1 MISVPQE
8 EKADCGTHMR
18 SGMAK
23 EKSKFQQKLDGFLRN
38 LFFEESGRPKSADLL
53 YSFLL
58 AILFTVIYLAAYVL
72 LLGPIE
78 SLFSAWS
85 VTARNVAEYL
95 LPALAGSCVCLLI
108 RSLLKEKGKLALA
121 AYLWMAALLV
131 AVMLF
136 ALLLIDWSDAR
147 TEYGL
152 FMALLGLPALCSVV
166 TGGIPAWLLHRRQK
180 RKAREAAKAA
190 EEKAEN
196 RPSWYK

>member
-1 MISVPQE
+1 
-8 EKADCGTHMR
+8 
-18 SGMAK
+18 MAK

-58 AILFTVIYLAAYVL
+58 AILFTLIYLTAYIL

-78 SLFSAWS
+78 RLLSACS
-85 VTARNVAEYL
+85 VTLRNVAEYL

-108 RSLLKEKGKLALA
+108 RRLLKERGKLALA
-121 AYLWMAALLV
+121 AYLWMAALLI
-131 AVMLF
+131 AAMLF

-180 RKAREAAKAA
+180 KAQEAAKAA
-190 EEKAEN
+190 EKKAKE
-196 RPSWYK
+196 RPSWYE